1 MKKTKRTLSLC
12 LLLVLMLSLLL
23 TACSKDPATTT
34 STPSAGNDVSQETS
48 KEEEFV
54 LFSNLPDVNYNGETF
69 KVIVEGDHMTT
80 YMSVEF
86 LPQESS
92 YDTLKKAVGDR
103 NDLIAERFGVE
114 FEEFRTTSNGQMVTD
129 LTTNAM
135 AGTSE
140 YDMVMPYMS
149 DAATLALEGY
159 FYDLNDL
166 DYINL
171 EMDYYDQGSVK
182 DLSVAGKN
190 YFVTGDLSLLSLAC
204 THAIIFNKDVIGDR
218 GLENPFDLVKSGK
231 WTLDKML
238 EMSRQ
243 ITANDDDNPEWTHKD
258 TYGFL
263 INDNFVNSL
272 YIGAGQRFTTKN
284 NNDEPIVA
292 VDSENAARV
301 YDKIYSFVTD
311 TSAVCQFSAAG
322 NSYYAS
328 ATNAGKNIWVAALE
342 SIAEKKALFRAMA
355 IIDIFDQGD
364 YECDFGVL
372 PTPKLDEAQDEYYS
386 RVSTVYATC
395 VAIPKNVRDPEMS
408 AVITDALMQASTETT
423 KYAYFETIMQD
434 RKVADNDSSEM
445 LQYIFDGR
453 VYDLA
458 SIYHWGGTGEGDINA
473 ISGFMNAIAISG
485 ANTFTSQWEAIE
497 SAVLADMEDTLDAYY
512 ND

>member
-1 MKKTKRTLSLC
+1 MKKTKRPLTLC
-12 LLLVLMLSLLL
+12 LLLVLMLSLLM
-23 TACSKDPATTT
+23 TACNTAEQTT
-34 STPSAGNDVSQETS
+34 STPSGDVSQETS
-48 KEEEFV
+48 KDEEFV
-54 LFSNLPDVNYNGETF
+54 LFSNLPDVNYGGDTF
-69 KVIVEGDHMTT
+69 SVIVEGDYMGT
-80 YMSVEF
+80 YMSMEF

-114 FEEFRTTSNGQMVTD
+114 FTEFRTSSHGEMVST
-129 LTTNAM
+129 LTTNAV
-135 AGTSE
+135 AGISE
-140 YDMVMPYMS
+140 YDMAMPYMS

-159 FYDLNDL
+159 FYDLNTL
-166 DYINL
+166 DDINL
-171 EMDYYDQGSVK
+171 DMFYYDQGSVN

-204 THAIIFNKDVIGDR
+204 THAIIFNKEMIGDHN
-218 GLENPFDLVKSGK
+218 LDNPFELVKDGK
-231 WTLDKML
+231 WTIDKML
-238 EMSRQ
+238 EMSRVV
-243 ITANDDDNPEWTHKD
+243 TANDDDNPEWTHKD

-272 YIGAGQRFTTKN
+272 YIGAGQRFTTKDS
-284 NNDEPIVA
+284 NDEPIIA
-292 VDSENAARV
+292 VDNESASRV

-311 TSAVCQFSAAG
+311 TSGVCQFSASG
-322 NSYYAS
+322 NSYYAA
-328 ATNAGKNIWVAALE
+328 ATNAGKGIWVAALE
-342 SIAEKKALFRAMA
+342 SIAEKNALFRAMA
-355 IIDIFDQGD
+355 VIDIFDQGD

-372 PTPKLDEAQDEYYS
+372 PTPKLNEAQDQYYS

-395 VAIPKNVRDPEMS
+395 VAIPKNVKDPDMS
-408 AVITDALMQASTETT
+408 AIITDALMQASTETT

-458 SIYHWGGTGEGDINA
+458 SIYHWGGTSEADILS

-485 ANTFTSQWEAIE
+485 SNTFTSQWEAIE
-497 SAVLADMEDTLDAYY
+497 SSVITAMEDTVEAYL